1 MRDPGPLAR
10 LAVARLAV
18 VWLVAAALLLQTLA
32 VPSAWAQQR
41 QISFIRDAEIEHILR
56 RYATPIFEA
65 AGIAPAAVQIVL
77 VNEDSLNAFVAGGQ
91 NIFFHTGLLLE
102 SVDPEQIIGVMAH
115 EAGHIAGGHLA
126 RSRDAIADAQM
137 LATITTL
144 IGLAAAIGAGRG
156 DVGSGIMGGGQE
168 AARRTFFAFSR
179 QQEGS
184 ADEFAMTMLER
195 VGWSSH
201 GLLSFMQK
209 LAGQEMLPESRQV
222 EYVRTHPLTRDRIE
236 VIRNFVERESRF
248 SKARLPDEF
257 YEMHARMKAKL
268 LGFIRPELALR
279 RYPREETAVAAR
291 YGRAIALYRKGDIRE
306 ALTIMDGLL
315 KEEPKNA
322 YFHELKGQ
330 ILFENGR
337 ANEAVPP
344 YREAVRLRP
353 DSGLMRASLGHA
365 LLEVG
370 DDRLLK
376 EAIQT
381 LTEAARLERRSAFTW
396 RLLASAYSRANME
409 PQLAYAR
416 AEEALARGDI
426 RAAKFHAD
434 RAEQILPAGSPEW
447 IRAQDIRVM
456 VEGRVQD
463 IRARR

>member
-1 MRDPGPLAR
+1 MRVPGPLAR
-10 LAVARLAV
+10 LAVTWA
-18 VWLVAAALLLQTLA
+18 VAAALLLQTLA

-41 QISFIRDAEIEHILR
+41 QISFVRDAEIEHILR

-77 VNEDSLNAFVAGGQ
+77 VNDESINAFVAGGQ
-91 NIFFHTGLLLE
+91 NIFFHTGMLME
-102 SVDPEQIIGVMAH
+102 SADPEQVIGVLAH

-126 RSRDAIADAQM
+126 RMRDAISDAQM
-137 LATITTL
+137 LATIATL
-144 IGLAAAIGAGRG
+144 IGMAAAIGSGRG
-156 DVGSGIMGGGQE
+156 DVGAGVMGGGQE
-168 AARRTFFAFSR
+168 AARRSFFAFSR
-179 QQEGS
+179 TQEGS

-236 VIRNFVERESRF
+236 VIRNFVERESQF
-248 SKARLPDEF
+248 TKAPLPAEF

-268 LGFIRPELALR
+268 VGYLRPDLALR
-279 RYPREETAVAAR
+279 RYSRDDTSVAGR
-291 YGRAIALYRKGDIRE
+291 YGRAIAQFRKGDIRE
-306 ALTIMDGLL
+306 SLALMDALI
-315 KEEPKNA
+315 KEEPQNPW
-322 YFHELKGQ
+322 FHEFKGQ

-353 DSGLMRASLGHA
+353 DSGLLRASLGHA

-370 DDRLLK
+370 DDRLVK
-376 EAIQT
+376 EAIAT
-381 LTEAARLERRSAFTW
+381 LNEAARLERRSAFTW
-396 RLLASAYSRANME
+396 RLLASAYSRANLE

-434 RAEQILPAGSPEW
+434 RAEQLLPTGSPEW

-463 IRARR
+463 MRARR